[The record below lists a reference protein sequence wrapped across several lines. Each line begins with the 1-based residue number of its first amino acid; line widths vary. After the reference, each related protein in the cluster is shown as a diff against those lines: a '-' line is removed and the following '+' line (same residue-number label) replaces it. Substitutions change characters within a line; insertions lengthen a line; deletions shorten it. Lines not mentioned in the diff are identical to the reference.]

1 MKAWS
6 STTVFQTCALWSEK
20 TGTSVLLMR
29 VIFPQY
35 PFLSPCKCPQLIA
48 RIVLNFANAV
58 FWCCK
63 VGFDA
68 LNCIR
73 LTCHVKET
81 SLVKFLNVFP
91 CFLVNMVLVEIK
103 WGKQWW
109 GKYGWG
115 EERVAWFCYQSPAVL
130 PGLSGDQAFQDTFQ
144 VKPCPEMCTSIH
156 FLIFLR

>member
-1 MKAWS
+1 MIRKDWN
-6 STTVFQTCALWSEK
+6 L
-20 TGTSVLLMR
+20 SVAHEGNFSL
-29 VIFPQY
+29 ISFPI
-35 PFLSPCKCPQLIA
+35 PLPMLIA
-48 RIVLNFANAV
+48 HIVLNFAHAV

-103 WGKQWW
+103 
-109 GKYGWG
+109 
-115 EERVAWFCYQSPAVL
+115 
-130 PGLSGDQAFQDTFQ
+130 
-144 VKPCPEMCTSIH
+144 
-156 FLIFLR
+156 